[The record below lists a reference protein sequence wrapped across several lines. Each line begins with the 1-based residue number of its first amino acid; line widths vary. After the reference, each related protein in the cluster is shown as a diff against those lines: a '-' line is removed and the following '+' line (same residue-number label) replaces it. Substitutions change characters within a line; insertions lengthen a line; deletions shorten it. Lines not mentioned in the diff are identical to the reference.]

1 MTYHPE
7 EFIGCELAVVDSNNK
22 SQVGLTGKVVDE
34 TKKTFTIIHK
44 NKETQITKQGCTFT
58 INGKTISGNDVAQR
72 PEERIKKR

>member
-1 MTYHPE
+1 MTYHPD
-7 EFIGCELAVVDSNNK
+7 EFIGCELKIIDSKNK

-44 NKETQITKQGCTFT
+44 ETEKKITKQGCTFT
-58 INGKTISGNDVAQR
+58 INGKTVSGDEIVQR